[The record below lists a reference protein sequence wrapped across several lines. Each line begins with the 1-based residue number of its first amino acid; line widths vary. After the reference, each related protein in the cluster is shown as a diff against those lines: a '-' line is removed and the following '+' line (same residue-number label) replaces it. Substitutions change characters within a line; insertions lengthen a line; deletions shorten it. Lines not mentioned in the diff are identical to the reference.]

1 MRSRDQKLALLGIA
15 SLAIYVLACQPGFSP
30 DGSKILVTAAGGTNG
45 QGQVLV
51 YDRKASKWTPLLTVA
66 KSLGGNGTPIPTA
79 IWSADG
85 KEVIAA
91 WASDEHRVMVSV
103 LPVGG
108 VGPTR
113 LFQVDHL
120 DEALPALMVPPALM
134 VRPGLPA
141 PYLLFGGGSI
151 TALNLESG
159 VTDQQ
164 KLAGNDT
171 TNAPKK
177 AIYLVGQGAE
187 VFYLLGG
194 DGTIEAGRLDLES
207 LRPSPLLELKTAKE
221 DANPFLAVSKTGSRM
236 ALTRGDADN
245 QGLLIYRQ
253 FQLERTLPFG
263 ATNNGIILGNLVW
276 SLDGKTLYAAG
287 FRPLKPGPIAKARH
301 AGYEALR
308 AVGLK
313 PTEPKT
319 LDLQVS
325 VCEIPL
331 AGKPFRETPL
341 FRIASAHDETFLMLY
356 QIALSPDGKTIAA
369 SAGLSE
375 DDQGTRERDRALYL
389 LDLSRAGRPVSRIPI
404 PRATVVPAGVFSK

>member
-1 MRSRDQKLALLGIA
+1 MKSRDRMLAFIGLA
-15 SLAIYVLACQPGFSP
+15 SLAIYVLACRPAFSP
-30 DGSKILVTAAGGTNG
+30 DGSKILVTASGGTNK
-45 QGQVLV
+45 QGHVLV
-51 YDRKASKWTPLLTVA
+51 YDRKAAKWTPLLTVA
-66 KSLGGNGTPIPTA
+66 QSPGGNGALVPSA
-79 IWSADG
+79 LWSADG

-91 WASDEHRVMVSV
+91 WASDDDRVMVSV

-113 LFQVDHL
+113 LFQVDHP
-120 DEALPALMVPPALM
+120 ALPALMVPPALI

-141 PYLLFGGGSI
+141 PYLLFGGESI

-159 VTDQQ
+159 EADQQ
-164 KLAGNDT
+164 KLAGNDA

-177 AIYLVGQGAE
+177 TIYLVGQGKE

-194 DGTIEAGRLDLES
+194 DKMLEAGRLDLES
-207 LRPSPLLELKTAKE
+207 LRPSPLLQLQTTNE
-221 DANPFLAVSKTGSRM
+221 DANPFLAVSKTSSRL

-245 QGLLIYRQ
+245 QSLLIYRR

-276 SLDGKTLYAAG
+276 SVDGKTLYAAG
-287 FRPLKPGPIAKARH
+287 FRPLKPGPITKAIH
-301 AGYEALR
+301 AGYSALR
-308 AVGLK
+308 AAGFK
-313 PTEPKT
+313 PTEPT
-319 LDLQVS
+319 TFDLQLS

-331 AGKPFRETPL
+331 DGKPFRETPL

-369 SAGLSE
+369 SAGLSA

-389 LDLSRAGRPVSRIPI
+389 LDLSRARRPVSRIAI
-404 PRATVVPAGVFSK
+404 PRATVVPAGLR